1 MTLLEINLQKT
12 LNPEQF
18 QTAMI
23 MDGPAVVMAGA
34 GSGKTHTLVSRV
46 AHLIDSGVHPSQIL
60 MLTFTN
66 KAADE
71 MKNRVADLLLGKM
84 DGSITACTYHSFCN
98 MLLKVYGKVIGL
110 PTYQVASP
118 PVYRTQIQLVQ
129 YDKLLYESIET
140 LQPRIIESIF
150 SKSAN
155 MQTSI
160 HDTIMYDDEYIE
172 YCNIISIL
180 EALKCDVDAAMRR
193 KSYVTYDD
201 MLLLT
206 DKLLNVQ
213 PVAQKIAT
221 NYRYVM
227 VDEFQDTNN
236 LQESFLLKFAKYNQ
250 NIVVVGDV
258 SQSIYGFRGA
268 NVKNIQQFHTKVSNC
283 KEVVLHQ
290 NYRSTQEILD
300 AANCIMKNHV
310 KSCKY
315 HNMVSGMNKHGQKP
329 SIVNVFDSEREAD
342 YVFEMIQKFHA
353 NGIAYSDI
361 AVLSRGSMQSML
373 VEARLSK
380 YKIPFEKRGGK
391 KFFEHTCIV
400 SVMAYLRLTLIGNDE
415 VSLHQVLM
423 LHRGIGIK
431 GARKIANIVSNN
443 IFTLSEYANKC
454 RRDSLKREQ
463 INKLVN
469 LLERLRAETDFHR
482 QFVMCADFYREVCL
496 DAIDKANKAEQTKE
510 NEREK
515 LRNDLKLI
523 QQLEEM
529 SLSYKDIRSFLNEV
543 VLKSDGE
550 ADTNQNVDKMV
561 VSTVHSAKG
570 LEWKVVF
577 ILDCIEGS
585 FPQRISRA
593 EYGTEKDEEEL
604 HCFYVATTRAK
615 EYLYFMRP
623 MHRLISNRYKPTEL
637 THYLIRTSDVI
648 DVIRA

>member
-1 MTLLEINLQKT
+1 MTSLEINLQKT

-46 AHLIDSGVHPSQIL
+46 AHLIDSGVSPSQIL

-71 MKNRVADLLLGKM
+71 MKNRVADLLSGKM
-84 DGSITACTYHSFCN
+84 DSSITACTYHSFCN
-98 MLLKVYGKVIGL
+98 MLLKAYGQVIGL
-110 PTYQVASP
+110 PTCQVASP
-118 PVYRTQIQLVQ
+118 PMYRTQIQLIK
-129 YDKLLYESIET
+129 YDKSLYETIET

-150 SKSAN
+150 SKSVN
-155 MQTSI
+155 MQMSI
-160 HDTIMYDDEYIE
+160 HDTIMYDEEYIE
-172 YCNIISIL
+172 YFNIISIL

-193 KSYVTYDD
+193 KAYVTYDD

-206 DKLLNVQ
+206 DKLLDVQ

-300 AANCIMKNHV
+300 TANRIMQNNV
-310 KSCKY
+310 TSCEY
-315 HNMVSGMNKHGQKP
+315 HDMVSGINKHGQKP
-329 SIVNVFDSEREAD
+329 AIVNVFDVEREAD
-342 YVFEMIQKFHA
+342 YVLEMIQRFYA
-353 NGIAYSDI
+353 NGIPYSEI
-361 AVLSRGSMQSML
+361 AVLSRSSMQSML

-380 YKIPFEKRGGK
+380 YQIPFDKRGGK
-391 KFFEHTCIV
+391 KFFERTCIV

-415 VSLHQVLM
+415 VSLYQVLM
-423 LHRGIGIK
+423 LHRGIGEK
-431 GARKIANIVSNN
+431 GAKKIADIVSNN
-443 IFTLSEYANKC
+443 VFTLSEYVSKC
-454 RRDSLKREQ
+454 TRNALKKEQ

-469 LLERLRAETDFHR
+469 LLERLRVETDFHR

-496 DAIDKANKAEQTKE
+496 DAIDKANKSEQTKE
-510 NEREK
+510 SEREK

-529 SLSYKDIRSFLNEV
+529 SLSYKDIPSFLNEI

-550 ADTNQNVDKMV
+550 ADTNQDVDKMV
-561 VSTVHSAKG
+561 VSTVHGAKG

-577 ILDCIEGS
+577 ILDCIEGG

-593 EYGTEKDEEEL
+593 EYGTEKDEEEC
-604 HCFYVATTRAK
+604 HCFYVAATRAK

-623 MHRLISNRYKPTEL
+623 MHRLVSKQYKPTEL
-637 THYLIRTSDVI
+637 THYLMRTSGVI
-648 DVIRA
+648 DVIQA

>member
-1 MTLLEINLQKT
+1 MTSLEINLQKT

-46 AHLIDSGVHPSQIL
+46 AHLIDSGVSPSQIL

-71 MKNRVADLLLGKM
+71 MKNRVADLLAGKM
-84 DGSITACTYHSFCN
+84 DSSITACTYHSFCN
-98 MLLKVYGKVIGL
+98 MLLKAYGQVIGL
-110 PTYQVASP
+110 PTCQVASP
-118 PVYRTQIQLVQ
+118 PMYRTQIQLIK
-129 YDKLLYESIET
+129 YDKSLYETIET

-172 YCNIISIL
+172 YFNIISIL

-193 KSYVTYDD
+193 KAYVTYDD

-206 DKLLNVQ
+206 DKLLDVQ

-300 AANCIMKNHV
+300 TANRIMQNNV
-310 KSCKY
+310 TSCEY
-315 HNMVSGMNKHGQKP
+315 HDMVSGINKHGQKP
-329 SIVNVFDSEREAD
+329 AIVNVFDVEREAD
-342 YVFEMIQKFHA
+342 YVLEMIQRFYA
-353 NGIAYSDI
+353 NGIPYSEI
-361 AVLSRGSMQSML
+361 AVLSRSSMQSML

-380 YKIPFEKRGGK
+380 YQIPFDKRGGK
-391 KFFEHTCIV
+391 KFFERTCIV

-415 VSLHQVLM
+415 VSLYQVLM
-423 LHRGIGIK
+423 LHRGIGEK
-431 GARKIANIVSNN
+431 GAKKIADVVSNN
-443 IFTLSEYANKC
+443 VFTLSEYVSKC
-454 RRDSLKREQ
+454 TRNALKKEQ

-469 LLERLRAETDFHR
+469 LLERLRVETDFHR

-496 DAIDKANKAEQTKE
+496 DAIDKANKSEQTKE
-510 NEREK
+510 SEREK

-529 SLSYKDIRSFLNEV
+529 SLSYKDIPSFLNEI

-550 ADTNQNVDKMV
+550 ADTNQDVDKMV
-561 VSTVHSAKG
+561 VSTVHGAKG

-577 ILDCIEGS
+577 ILDCIEGG

-593 EYGTEKDEEEL
+593 EYGTEKDEEEC
-604 HCFYVATTRAK
+604 HCFYVAATRAK

-623 MHRLISNRYKPTEL
+623 MHRLVSNQYKPTEL
-637 THYLIRTSDVI
+637 THYLMRTSGVI
-648 DVIRA
+648 DVIQA